1 MSDGAG
7 SFRLLTYG
15 RQTFALDHDVAVN
28 VSGLRSDPSAIVAA
42 PVIICVDNKAA
53 VDICKAMGVTKR
65 SKHFTDAI
73 HYFRRCYFHKEI
85 FPILVDTHNQ
95 CADGFTKPLE
105 KVKFKPWCSRVL
117 RLK

>member
-1 MSDGAG
+1 MTWRTRLTCMLLATLVLTDGALATQ
-7 SFRLLTYG
+7 S
-15 RQTFALDHDVAVN
+15 DVM
-28 VSGLRSDPSAIVAA
+28 GPSA
-42 PVIICVDNKAA
+42 
-53 VDICKAMGVTKR
+53 
-65 SKHFTDAI
+65 
-73 HYFRRCYFHKEI
+73 RCYFHKEV